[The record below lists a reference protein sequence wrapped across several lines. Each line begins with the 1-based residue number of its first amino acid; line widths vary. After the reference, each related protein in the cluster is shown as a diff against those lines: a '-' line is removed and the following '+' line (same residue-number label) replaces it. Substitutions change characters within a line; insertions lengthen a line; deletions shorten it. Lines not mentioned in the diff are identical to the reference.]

1 MGVQDY
7 LDQQLEDPQD
17 KEIGIGGFTAL
28 VRIKEQYKL
37 DAEVPATPVED
48 GSFVNDHII
57 LKPLTLSIS
66 GDVSDIHLRA
76 SLITSAL
83 TSVQAEI
90 GNVASQYAPA
100 RTQAQ
105 LAQANAL
112 ANDVTDAI
120 QRVDNLINTG
130 SQVLDLFGN
139 QDTETK
145 SIQEQF
151 LDAMESLR
159 NGKQAIAIDMP
170 FRSHK
175 NMVITSLTISYD
187 NEVGNTE
194 FSLEATQIRLA
205 ELQFTETGT
214 PSAGLGGQADA
225 LADSGT
231 QEGEPVETSF
241 ASELVS
247 SIFGP

>member
-1 MGVQDY
+1 MAIQDY
-7 LDQQLEDPQD
+7 IDQQLGDPQE

-28 VRIKEQYKL
+28 VRVSEQYKL
-37 DAEVPATPVED
+37 TAEVPNTPVED

-57 LKPLTLSIS
+57 LKPVVLSIS
-66 GDVSDIHLRA
+66 GDVSDVHLRA
-76 SLITSAL
+76 SLAISAL

-90 GNVASQYAPA
+90 GNVVAQYAPE

-105 LAQANAL
+105 LAQVNAL

-120 QRVDNLINTG
+120 QRVDNLIDTG

-145 SIQEQF
+145 GLQEQF
-151 LDAMESLR
+151 LDAMESLY
-159 NGKQAIAIDMP
+159 NGKQAITIDMP

-175 NMVITSLTISYD
+175 NMVITSLAIAYD
-187 NEVGNTE
+187 NEIDATS
-194 FSLEATQIRLA
+194 FSMEASQIRLA
-205 ELQFTETGT
+205 ELQFTEVGT
-214 PSAGLGGQADA
+214 PSAGLGGQTDA
-225 LADSGT
+225 LVDSGT
-231 QEGEPVETSF
+231 QEGAPVEQSF
-241 ASELVS
+241 ASQLTS

>member
-7 LDQQLEDPQD
+7 LDQQLADPLD

-28 VRIKEQYKL
+28 VRISEQYKL
-37 DAEVPATPVED
+37 TAEVPSTPVED

-57 LKPLTLSIS
+57 IKPLVLSIA
-66 GDVSDIHLRA
+66 GDVSDVHLRA

-90 GNVASQYAPA
+90 GNVVSQYAPA

-105 LAQANAL
+105 LAQVNAL

-120 QRVDNLINTG
+120 QRVDNLIDTG

-145 SIQEQF
+145 GIQEQF
-151 LDAMESLR
+151 LDAMEALH
-159 NGKQAIAIDMP
+159 NGKQAITIDMP

-175 NMVITSLTISYD
+175 NMVITSLAITYG
-187 NEVGNTE
+187 NEIDHTE
-194 FSLEATQIRLA
+194 FALEATQINLA
-205 ELQFTETGT
+205 ELQFVEAGT
-214 PSAGLGGQADA
+214 PSAGLGGQTDE
-225 LADSGT
+225 LVDGGT
-231 QEGEPVETSF
+231 QEGAAVETSF
-241 ASELVS
+241 ASSLVS
-247 SIFGP
+247 SILGP